1 MNATPD
7 KTPCV
12 YGPQRNALIHSARL
26 TDIEHVGH
34 PQFTP
39 LNQELRD
46 AVTTAEAAF
55 HLNRK
60 PQTLLIWSCKEL
72 GPIRPIK
79 VCGRLMWRTNDLRK
93 LVGASHRTTETTD
106 AVDQQGAP

>member
-1 MNATPD
+1 MNTTPA
-7 KTPCV
+7 KVTNV
-12 YGPQRNALIHSARL
+12 YGPPQKAAIHAARL
-26 TDIEHVGH
+26 TEIEHVGH

-39 LNQELRD
+39 LEQERRS

-79 VCGRLMWRTNDLRK
+79 VCGRLMWRTDDLRT
-93 LVGASHRTTETTD
+93 LVGASHRTTETTA
-106 AVDQQGAP
+106 AVHQ